1 MFLFLVLSM
10 VILGLIIFAVFI
22 AGVFGAA
29 FTIVFSD
36 IIVCIAIFISILY
49 FVRKRKENK

>member
-1 MFLFLVLSM
+1 MFLFLALSM

>member
-1 MFLFLVLSM
+1 M

>member
-10 VILGLIIFAVFI
+10 VVLGLIIFAVFI